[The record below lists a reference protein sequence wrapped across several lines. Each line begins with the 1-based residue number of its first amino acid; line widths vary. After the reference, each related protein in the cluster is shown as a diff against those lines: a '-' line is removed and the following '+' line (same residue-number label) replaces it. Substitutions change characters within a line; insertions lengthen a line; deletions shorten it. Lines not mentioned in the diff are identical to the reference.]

1 MEIKKPINKK
11 ILKILALVVSIC
23 LVLSFVIRYAFGT
36 INEYIAELGIVY
48 VPQKPAIRFYYQIFS
63 IDIFEYWVFKL
74 SNEEEKIILDEAEN
88 GNWSEMNSE
97 HIAKLE
103 YFDEYK
109 KIFGNRYKKH
119 KCYICIYDKSHKE
132 IISDSDNEIWQDTTK
147 WIIFLYDVDSNRYYC
162 VFETV

>member
-1 MEIKKPINKK
+1 MGKKPINKK
-11 ILKILALVVSIC
+11 LLKILALVVSIC

-36 INEYIAELGIVY
+36 INEYIADLGIVY

-74 SNEEEKIILDEAEN
+74 NNEEEKIILDEAEN

-97 HIAKLE
+97 HIAKIDCEE
-103 YFDEYK
+103 YR
-109 KIFGNRYKKH
+109 KIFGNSYKKH

-132 IISDSDNEIWQDTTK
+132 VITDSDYEIWQDTTK
-147 WIIFLYDVDSNRYYC
+147 WIIFLYDVDTNRYYC
-162 VFETV
+162 VFETM